1 MLPCTRIPTLFENT
15 QDKIILVALIL
26 ICGANVEEG
35 FGLAF
40 RIIQDLSL
48 NSDKIYAIATKY
60 LAVNSRLYDVEK
72 LVNCIKS
79 NSNQPDTKLCNEILS
94 LAIQSA
100 LNNHNSPQR
109 TKMAVEN
116 LIRLISDISIQID
129 CHILSGQ
136 LKAAYLL
143 AVQYKRVPEIR
154 RILRYAEKTNQTQI
168 KKLCEKK
175 LQSIDGAGSQSSD
188 Y

>member
-1 MLPCTRIPTLFENT
+1 MLPCTRIPILFENT
-15 QDKIILVALIL
+15 QDRILLCALIL

-35 FGLAF
+35 FGLAY
-40 RIIQDLSL
+40 RIIQDMGL

-60 LAVNSRLYDVEK
+60 FALNNRLHDVEK
-72 LVNCIKS
+72 LVSCIKG
-79 NSNQPDTKLCNEILS
+79 NSSQSETKLCDEIIS
-94 LAIQSA
+94 LAVQSA
-100 LNNHNSPQR
+100 LSSLSNIQR
-109 TKMAVEN
+109 AKPTIEN
-116 LIRLISDISIQID
+116 LIHLIHDVSIQID

-143 AVQYKRVPEIR
+143 AVQHKRVSDIR

-175 LQSIDGAGSQSSD
+175 LQSTDAQSGHSSEQ
-188 Y
+188 